1 MATIDFSLPMWGTC
15 QARTTYE
22 SYEYLKETIKHSDE
36 AKTEDFSRVKTT
48 AFLLLS
54 VAMTFFH
61 GLALEAKALGE
72 GGLYYLSNEAE
83 SARKS
88 FTENGKEGLKTL
100 GFSLYQLF
108 LACVALLNPS
118 EVKSRL
124 ALPEPVQLKPGL
136 LSDDP
141 EDITNVLMFQ
151 NTALRKQITLLQ
163 GQLGVTDPEGLVAK
177 LLEANQN
184 SEENF
189 QRAALRA
196 EQDIG
201 YQEGLVKDLKK
212 QLQDK
217 DQIMQHQKEQDEERI
232 RDLQKKLEQ
241 SEHTWKYFQ
250 HALGE
255 GKELS
260 TRSPAQILERLKN
273 VWARPHLIRG
283 YKFD

>member
-15 QARTTYE
+15 QARTTFE

-72 GGLYYLSNEAE
+72 GGLYYFSNEAE

-151 NTALRKQITLLQ
+151 NAALRKQNTLLQ
-163 GQLGVTDPEGLVAK
+163 SQIGVTDQDDLVAK
-177 LLEANQN
+177 LLEANQTV
-184 SEENF
+184 EENF

-196 EQDIG
+196 EQDIEF
-201 YQEGLVKDLKK
+201 QKSLVEDLKRE
-212 QLQDK
+212 LQDK
-217 DQIMQHQKEQDEERI
+217 DQIMQRQKEQDEERI
-232 RDLQKKLEQ
+232 RDLQSKLAQ
-241 SEHTWKYFQ
+241 SELTWKYFQ

-260 TRSPAQILERLKN
+260 TRSPAQILDRLKK
-273 VWARPHLIRG
+273 VWEQPHILRR
-283 YKFD
+283 YVFD